1 MALFGGEKARK
12 NEAEQSY
19 NDKYALSNSVDEL
32 QKTVG
37 LANIELI
44 NLKNSKPA
52 TAGAKRVRQRNIT
65 ALSNRILQ
73 LNNKVK
79 DLRSGLSSQY
89 GGIVMAPPTIAK
101 LPTVTSDTL
110 LGRNEINRNVVVQP
124 VFTPIKPIGVQNTNV
139 KVPIK
144 ETDVRDLANK
154 VEITSGTPVD
164 AAPIGTQGDF
174 PPPQGVQGSSTKPI
188 LLYGGL
194 VALVGVVAYF
204 MLKKK
209 K

>member
-19 NDKYALSNSVDEL
+19 NDKYALSNSIDEL

-79 DLRSGLSSQY
+79 DLRSGLSSQF

-110 LGRNEINRNVVVQP
+110 LGRNEINKNVV
-124 VFTPIKPIGVQNTNV
+124 IKPILTQEDFQKLQNRGV

-154 VEITSGTPVD
+154 IETTSGTPVD
-164 AAPIGTQGDF
+164 AAPMQTQGDF
-174 PPPQGVQGSSTKPI
+174 PPPQGVQGDGKSKM

-194 VALVGVVAYF
+194 ALAIAVTAYV
-204 MLKKK
+204 LYKKK
-209 K
+209 N

>member
-19 NDKYALSNSVDEL
+19 TDKYALSNSVDEL
-32 QKTVG
+32 QKTIG

-79 DLRSGLSSQY
+79 DLRSGLSNQF
-89 GGIVMAPPTIAK
+89 GGIVMAPPSIAK
-101 LPTVTSDTL
+101 LPTVTSNTL
-110 LGRNEINRNVVVQP
+110 LLKNQYNLPIPTYTP
-124 VFTPIKPIGVQNTNV
+124 VKNAPIAD
-139 KVPIK
+139 
-144 ETDVRDLANK
+144 TDVRDLANQ
-154 VEITSGTPVD
+154 VETTSGTPVD

-174 PPPQGVQGSSTKPI
+174 PPPQGVQGNSMKPI

-194 VALVGVVAYF
+194 AVLVGAVAYF

-209 K
+209 N